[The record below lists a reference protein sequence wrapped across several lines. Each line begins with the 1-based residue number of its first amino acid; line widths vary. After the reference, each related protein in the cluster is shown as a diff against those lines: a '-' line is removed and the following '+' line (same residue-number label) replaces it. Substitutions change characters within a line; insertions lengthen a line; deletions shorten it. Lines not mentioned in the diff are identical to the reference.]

1 MKTACSTEFP
11 YCGYKESRP
20 AGSIGLRGGS
30 YCRRSGSVSGWM
42 VAAVCRR
49 LLLTNRKWQLYH
61 TWDDPGCRL
70 QGTRTILPGKT
81 PSKTTGN
88 DGGELYQKSWTKR
101 DEKGEHFESRLLVEL
116 DRGHRTGLTHA
127 ENGRLHGVSQR
138 TSTYAQ
144 EWCKKMRAA
153 ELQIHLNRW
162 IAEQGKF
169 LYLDAF

>member
-1 MKTACSTEFP
+1 M
-11 YCGYKESRP
+11 
-20 AGSIGLRGGS
+20 
-30 YCRRSGSVSGWM
+30 
-42 VAAVCRR
+42 
-49 LLLTNRKWQLYH
+49 
-61 TWDDPGCRL
+61 
-70 QGTRTILPGKT
+70 
-81 PSKTTGN
+81 
-88 DGGELYQKSWTKR
+88 
-101 DEKGEHFESRLLVEL
+101 

-144 EWCKKMRAA
+144 EWCKKMRTA